1 MKQSSIIS
9 TWVLSFI
16 TMVVFAESPNV
27 IFYLSFI
34 VFTLMSL
41 CIKSTI
47 RSLKMKNPLTIN
59 TMNNQLRA
67 RLEDLYIELDA
78 VNRMTELQAVSL
90 YNCDYKQEVINLIQE
105 DIKST
110 EKEVRDYED
119 DEFEAEQDNI
129 CRSLGI
135 SRYC

>member
-1 MKQSSIIS
+1 
-9 TWVLSFI
+9 
-16 TMVVFAESPNV
+16 
-27 IFYLSFI
+27 
-34 VFTLMSL
+34 
-41 CIKSTI
+41 
-47 RSLKMKNPLTIN
+47 MKNPLTIN

-90 YNCDYKQEVINLIQE
+90 YNCDCKQEVVNLIQE

>member
-1 MKQSSIIS
+1 
-9 TWVLSFI
+9 
-16 TMVVFAESPNV
+16 
-27 IFYLSFI
+27 
-34 VFTLMSL
+34 
-41 CIKSTI
+41 
-47 RSLKMKNPLTIN
+47 MKNPLTIN

-90 YNCDYKQEVINLIQE
+90 YNCDYKQEVVNLIQE